1 MPGYR
6 HWDEAEVTRLRNLIE
21 SGMSYEKTAKIIK
34 LSVSSTYKACL
45 RLGIHRPKTESTA
58 EQIVSLCTTTKGM
71 TPLELHKATK
81 ANRGRVGKL
90 ITELINKGLLHRAG
104 VPNLYRYFTSSEAA
118 IEHDLAMERQ
128 KLEKLEA
135 KRRARKVNSEAIKIA
150 RRERSRE
157 LAELAR
163 KAEGQARQATPIAP
177 SKPLLVTPPP
187 VVEIVQGVKVTR
199 YQTPPNLFD
208 FTPPPGWRGQI
219 THDWMDRRLQG
230 VQHE

>member
-6 HWDEAEVTRLRNLIE
+6 HWDEPEVTRLRNLIE

-34 LSVSSTYKACL
+34 LSASSTYKACL
-45 RLGIHRPKTESTA
+45 RFGIHRPKTESTA
-58 EQIVSLCTTTKGM
+58 EQIVSLCTTAKGM

-90 ITELINKGLLHRAG
+90 IAELIEKGLLHRAG

-118 IEHDLAMERQ
+118 VEHDLALERQ
-128 KLEKLEA
+128 KLERLEE
-135 KRRARKVNSEAIKIA
+135 KRRARKVNAKAINLA
-150 RRERSRE
+150 RQARSRE

-163 KAEGQARQATPIAP
+163 KAEQEARAAIAP
-177 SKPLLVTPPP
+177 PKPLLVTPPP
-187 VVEIVQGVKVTR
+187 VVEIVGGVKVTR

-208 FTPPPGWRGQI
+208 FTPPQGWRGQFVSEWKEL
-219 THDWMDRRLQG
+219 TGARA
-230 VQHE
+230 